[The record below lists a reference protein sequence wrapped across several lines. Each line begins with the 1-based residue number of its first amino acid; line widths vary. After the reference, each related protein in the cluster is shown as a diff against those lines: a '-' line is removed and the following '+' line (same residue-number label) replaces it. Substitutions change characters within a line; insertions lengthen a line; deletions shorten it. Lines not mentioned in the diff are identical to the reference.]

1 MKFPTRISN
10 VHVSRIEISRN
21 CEIEQFKKFLTSEK
35 KFLTPLNVK
44 ILHEY
49 TNVQSSLYLKEGNVK
64 PI

>member
-21 CEIEQFKKFLTSEK
+21 CEIEQFK